1 MRRIS
6 LLVLL
11 CALLTPGVAAAS
23 SEGSLTSVE
32 YSQLQTAR
40 HRLRSVNTKTA
51 KGLAAQIRD
60 CKAIQEVSRLVTEER
75 TDCIAQARIGD
86 FSVVMQVAVKT
97 CAVYTNLAGRLK
109 CLMPNY
115 KKFYAATSGFY
126 HAESS
131 IHRTASS
138 RGFTAACVNLLS
150 DPPRVITEEKRMLGD
165 VASIL
170 VAMKAA
176 NPLAFE
182 KYSGETIAAAAQVQA
197 GQNADR
203 GPLSTCAHQ

>member
-11 CALLTPGVAAAS
+11 CALLTPCVATAS
-23 SEGSLTSVE
+23 PKGSLTSVE
-32 YSQLQTAR
+32 YAQLQAAR
-40 HRLRSVNTKTA
+40 EKLKSVNTKTA
-51 KGLAAQIRD
+51 NGLAAQIRD
-60 CKAIQEVSRLVTEER
+60 CEAIQRVSRLMAEER
-75 TDCIAQARIGD
+75 SDCIAQARIGD
-86 FSVVMQVAVKT
+86 FSIVMQVAVKT
-97 CAVYTNLAGRLK
+97 CAVYTDLAGRLR

-115 KKFYAATSGFY
+115 KKFYAATSSFY
-126 HAESS
+126 NAESS

-138 RGFTAACVNLLS
+138 RGFTVACVNLLS
-150 DPPRVITEEKRMLGD
+150 DPPKVIAEEKRMLGD

-182 KYSGETIAAAAQVQA
+182 KYSGETITAAAEVQA
-197 GQNADR
+197 GQNANT